1 MFKTLESGEQEV
13 VVQQVLP
20 APTNGIF
27 YPMFGQLPP
36 TPFPPNP
43 DLELPVYFWG
53 EGIFLYDDEYLD
65 LGGLRA
71 AGIPLFD
78 TGNNISKS
86 SGNESFMMLLDGPPM
101 PGEGSGGGESVTN
114 TFPPAFTYTNGE
126 LYLDIHSWDSN
137 WMTFEDPQ
145 HD

>member
-86 SGNESFMMLLDGPPM
+86 SGNESFMMLL
-101 PGEGSGGGESVTN
+101 GESRIAPSTPCSASMECGGRRSRRN
-114 TFPPAFTYTNGE
+114 GSAETFFRRVFFKSAGAAPPSG
-126 LYLDIHSWDSN
+126 
-137 WMTFEDPQ
+137 
-145 HD
+145 